1 MELESVAGGMSRA
14 LQGLRPA
21 RPRERIFDVGASGMG
36 EAELLALVLGT
47 GGRGLTALQT
57 AEVLLTRFDGI
68 GGLGRAHAVDLRDEQ
83 GVGVAKAALLAAA
96 LELGR
101 RSLGP
106 RADRPR
112 LRQAPEVW
120 ELYRPKLAHLHNEVF
135 HVACLDVRNR
145 LLRDARVAEGGF
157 ASCALLPRE
166 VFAPAMR
173 EGAVAVILVHNHPS
187 GDTQPSA
194 DDLALTS
201 RLVRAGEVL
210 GIRVVDHVIIGAE
223 GFCSLAAMGALT
235 P

>member
-1 MELESVAGGMSRA
+1 MELGSVAEGMARA
-14 LQGLRPA
+14 LQGSRVQ
-21 RPRERIFDVGASGMG
+21 RPRERIFDVGASAMG
-36 EAELLALVLGT
+36 EAELLGLLLGT
-47 GGRGLTALQT
+47 GSRGLTALQT
-57 AEVLLTRFDGI
+57 AELLLTRFDGV
-68 GGLGRAHAVDLRDEQ
+68 GGLARAHAVELRDEP
-83 GVGVAKAALLAAA
+83 GVGVARAALLAAA

-120 ELYRPKLAHLHNEVF
+120 ALYRPKLGHLHNEVF

-194 DDLALTS
+194 DDLALTA
-201 RLVRAGEVL
+201 RLARAGEIL

-223 GFCSLAAMGALT
+223 GFCSLAALGALQA
-235 P
+235 